1 MKGSD
6 GMANTDRIREIIHAN
21 HGFITSAEAALKGIH
36 RWYLSDMV
44 KHGLL
49 VRVNRGL
56 YATSSEPFLD
66 DDFRFQLQ
74 YSHYIYSYQS
84 ALYLHGLTDQIP
96 LKREVT
102 AFKGYHPTSSKIDAL
117 VHYVKTELYGIGV
130 TEIETAFGNKVKV
143 YDMERT
149 ICDLISHR
157 KDIDAEIFIKAVKK
171 YAKSPKKNTMRLYMV
186 AEVFGIEREVYNI
199 FELLS

>member
-1 MKGSD
+1 
-6 GMANTDRIREIIHAN
+6 MANTDRIQEIIRVN

-56 YATSSEPFLD
+56 YAALDEPFLD
-66 DDFRFQLQ
+66 DDYRFQLQ
-74 YSHYIYSYQS
+74 YSKFIYSYQS
-84 ALYLHGLTDQIP
+84 ALYYHGLSDQIP

-102 AFKGYHPTSSKIDAL
+102 AFKGYHPTSSKMDAI
-117 VHYVKTELYGIGV
+117 VHYVKTSLYDIGV
-130 TEIETAFGNKVKV
+130 MEQETAFGNKVKV

-149 ICDLISHR
+149 ICDLILHR

-171 YAKSPKKNTMRLYMV
+171 YAKSPKKNTMKLYMV
-186 AEVFGIEREVYNI
+186 AEVFGIGREVYNI
-199 FELLS
+199 FELLD